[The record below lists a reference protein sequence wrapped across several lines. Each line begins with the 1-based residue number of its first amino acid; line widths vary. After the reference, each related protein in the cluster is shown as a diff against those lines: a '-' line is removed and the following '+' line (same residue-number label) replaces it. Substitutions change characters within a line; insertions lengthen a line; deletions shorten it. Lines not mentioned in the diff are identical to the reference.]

1 MYKVQTAIMPILNKI
16 TNKFKRFKT
25 KNVVCNP
32 TVIVKEMINI
42 LTMCLSF
49 SSTLEFKI

>member
-1 MYKVQTAIMPILNKI
+1 MPILNKI

-25 KNVVCNP
+25 KNVCNP
-32 TVIVKEMINI
+32 TVIVKEMMNI
-42 LTMCLSF
+42 LTMCLSL